1 MTLVSGIKSYTLEN
15 KDRMLSGWI
24 VLPLSGIEGW
34 DSVLINVNSLSSP
47 QLYVITGNV
56 SVLILPSD
64 MQQHECAM
72 SWKAHDG
79 EVYSVEFSY
88 DENTVYSI
96 GEDGKVSSK

>member
-1 MTLVSGIKSYTLEN
+1 M
-15 KDRMLSGWI
+15 
-24 VLPLSGIEGW
+24 LPLAGIEGW
-34 DSVLINVNSLSSP
+34 DSVLINVNGLSSP
-47 QLYVITGNV
+47 QLCVSTGNV
-56 SVLILPSD
+56 SILVLLSD

-96 GEDGKVSSK
+96 GEDGKVSSG